1 VCCGA
6 CGQDLSTAEVV
17 GEVRRQVLDIPKVQ
31 VTVIDHVAERRRC
44 VCGHETLGEF
54 PPAAKAPVCWGP

>member
-1 VCCGA
+1 
-6 CGQDLSTAEVV
+6 VV

-31 VTVIDHVAERRRC
+31 VTVIDHIAERRRC